1 MFSWP
6 GWVGRVLV
14 RGERRALGIFQ
25 IGGKR
30 VHTRARDKQAE
41 EEGENPESGRRGAHS
56 HPRRTALV
64 RRTVLRSTRTCRG
77 QQTMR
82 RKHQSTFRG
91 RAFERMRGARIDFWD
106 NGAHLSPLPCSRRDS
121 LRSSLPS
128 PAAHHLSSPVA
139 NVFTRDP
146 TCA

>member
-1 MFSWP
+1 MGNEVSSRDPGDVPSYVESMQRSSSEWVFWAGLNRSCARPRKHGNFFLNHGYPAVATTNERATPPTPPPCGMFSWP

-41 EEGENPESGRRGAHS
+41 EEGEHPESGRRGAHS

-64 RRTVLRSTRTCRG
+64 RCAVLRSTRTCRG
-77 QQTMR
+77 
-82 RKHQSTFRG
+82 
-91 RAFERMRGARIDFWD
+91 
-106 NGAHLSPLPCSRRDS
+106 
-121 LRSSLPS
+121 
-128 PAAHHLSSPVA
+128 
-139 NVFTRDP
+139 
-146 TCA
+146 